1 METIENK
8 TFEGERP
15 LFYKRDLTLRNIE
28 ILNGESGIKE
38 CSNIICSD
46 SVFNGKYPFWHVDD
60 CKISKC
66 TFKEGARAAIWY
78 SKNLSMTDTMVI
90 APKMFRKMENLCLD
104 KVTFTDAK
112 ETMWDCKKLQIRNC
126 TVTNGDYIF
135 MNSTDIEVDNLKLQ
149 GNYSFQNCKN
159 VVIKNSDFDSKDA
172 FWEAHNVT
180 VENSSLNGEYLGWHS
195 KNLKLI
201 NCHIS
206 GKQPLCYAEDLTLIN
221 CTFEKDCDLCFEY
234 STVNAD
240 VISDIVSIKNPIS
253 GEIRAKSVGSIIH
266 DECAKKPDDC
276 LITITDKK
284 QI

>member
-112 ETMWDCKKLQIRNC
+112 ETMWDCKKLQI
-126 TVTNGDYIF
+126 VLI
-135 MNSTDIEVDNLKLQ
+135 
-149 GNYSFQNCKN
+149 
-159 VVIKNSDFDSKDA
+159 
-172 FWEAHNVT
+172 
-180 VENSSLNGEYLGWHS
+180 
-195 KNLKLI
+195 LKLI
-201 NCHIS
+201 
-206 GKQPLCYAEDLTLIN
+206 T
-221 CTFEKDCDLCFEY
+221 
-234 STVNAD
+234 
-240 VISDIVSIKNPIS
+240 
-253 GEIRAKSVGSIIH
+253 
-266 DECAKKPDDC
+266 
-276 LITITDKK
+276 
-284 QI
+284 